1 MKETEFNL
9 LDEGWIL
16 ARKDDCTVDALSL
29 TDAILRSHEYSGL
42 SGELPTQDVSVLR
55 LMLAVL
61 HTVFSRYSPDGEY
74 DPPGSVYAAVCRW
87 SELWQ
92 AGRFPEKPI
101 RDYLESWHERF
112 WLFHPERPFYQV
124 VDAGKEKTSADFP
137 VAKLNSSIS
146 ESNNKIRLFSSRSGE
161 EKQRLAYPEAARW
174 LLHINSFD
182 DGSNERGKG
191 TLFPPNI
198 GVAWLG
204 TLGVI
209 YAQGNSLFETLML
222 NLIIYDT
229 EHNRLWDDEMPV
241 WEKENVSRSPRVLI
255 SPPTSLSALYTL
267 QSRRTELLRENG
279 FVTGCRIYGGDHFDR
294 VNYFTEPMTV
304 WGFKKPLPKV
314 GEPETVPK
322 THDRAS
328 QMWREFSSCFTVRNE
343 KGVVS
348 NKIRRPGTVEW
359 VTKLKRD
366 GSRSY
371 IDRNRLIRF
380 RICSVEYDGMKSCF
394 VNVFSDSITFRT
406 DLLTELGRRWQK
418 IITEEVGKCEDLAKK
433 LGFFAKDLELAAGAS
448 TETAGDNS
456 SVTGAK
462 ERFYYEIDIP
472 FREWL
477 EEIDPEWENDSAEE
491 RAALEKWHGTAVSAA
506 LRIGRE
512 LVASA
517 GTAATVGRYIKDSS
531 DKERFYSSAD
541 AFRDFRYQIGKIYP
555 KKNKPKEKQT

>member
-182 DGSNERGKG
+182 DVSNERGKG
-191 TLFPPNI
+191 TLFPPGI

-279 FVTGCRIYGGDHFDR
+279 FVTGCRIYGGDHFEKED
-294 VNYFTEPMTV
+294 YFTEPMTV
-304 WGFKKPLPKV
+304 WGFNEMPKV
-314 GEPETVPK
+314 GIPKFVPK
-322 THDRAS
+322 THDKAS
-328 QMWREFSSCFTVRNE
+328 QMWREFSSCFTVRKDSGFE
-343 KGVVS
+343 
-348 NKIRRPGTVEW
+348 IRRPGIVRW
-359 VTKLKRD
+359 VTFLREGRAHCIEKD
-366 GSRSY
+366 T
-371 IDRNRLIRF
+371 LINF
-380 RICSVEYDGMKSCF
+380 RICHVKYDKWNSLIDDL
-394 VNVFSDSITFRT
+394 FSDSITFHT
-406 DLLTELGRRWQK
+406 DLLTELGRHWQERV
-418 IITEEVGKCEDLAKK
+418 TEEIGKCDKLAEA
-433 LGFFAKDLELAAGAS
+433 LGLFAKNLEFAAGAS
-448 TETAGDNS
+448 EKAIKAKDAPFNF
-456 SVTGAK
+456 GAK
-462 ERFYYEIDIP
+462 ERLYYEIDIP

-491 RAALEKWHGTAVSAA
+491 HKALERWHKKAQKIALQIGNDLVQTAEPSAIIGRFVEGKKDKNGKKTEGHYYSAA
-506 LRIGRE
+506 KALIIFKNSIYNIYS
-512 LVASA
+512 VS
-517 GTAATVGRYIKDSS
+517 
-531 DKERFYSSAD
+531 KER
-541 AFRDFRYQIGKIYP
+541 
-555 KKNKPKEKQT
+555 KK